1 MLAFAC
7 AFTMFAGAASFTDEA
22 DIQALDAVNMLTTL
36 GVIQG
41 YEDNSFQPDG
51 VVTRAEMAKMIFVVR
66 NNTADDKA
74 YANVSTSLT
83 DISGHWAEGYI
94 KFCESQGIIAGK
106 GNGIFDPDAT
116 VTGTEAAKMLLVLT
130 GYEADKAG
138 LEGTAWATNT
148 LKHAG
153 AAGILNG
160 VSSALE
166 SGLPRQWAAQMIYN
180 TLSASRVI
188 WSNDSQSFDNVLNG
202 GVKETVG
209 RAYMGLYTSVGTLVG
224 IDLDEIKLAQ
234 NATDKQQSDPIDSVW
249 DGSTLVGTYEDTFT
263 KVTTDYS
270 DLLGQKVKV
279 MFKDAKGYQVLGV
292 FATQENAVYTV
303 AANQTSKSDDK
314 VSFDGNSYRLDNDGR
329 ITTYIDGGDA
339 IWTTLAQL
347 DSNALNPNMY
357 TFIDS
362 DGNGRLDTLVVKT
375 YNVAK
380 VSYAASDKI
389 IASNQ
394 TYKYADE
401 NIADGIAKDDWV
413 VITRNL
419 FTDKWDIVKAD
430 VQTGT
435 LNKLNDDN
443 TNKDVYFD
451 GGSTNKANYN
461 IYTIDDAA
469 FNGGEYTTGKAAVQS
484 VRSENDL
491 NAVKA
496 GESVDYVAVNGI
508 MFSVKKSSG
517 EFTGKIDNVG
527 VIVAIDGTDVSNR
540 VKLRLFDGST
550 KTVYVDD
557 DNANTVKYSKM
568 NLGDVYEYAGSGDTY
583 SFYTLKDGVANDKYE
598 GYYGDMTY
606 RGAKTVGGTNCTIAD
621 MFGSTASFDKLKI
634 DDNAE
639 IILFSSTTSNSSVRI
654 TGKQFKTLNLND
666 IDGKGNGLEAGA
678 AAYGFSGDMSGLTRI
693 GALALEVEAGTD
705 LGTIKA
711 KTWSNYGFIMSDA
724 TWIVRNKTMQYDLWT
739 PEGLVTVQ
747 EDHNTLMDRKAR
759 TAVGIDDMDP
769 LTGSANAAA
778 LVMRA
783 STTPT
788 YEVSGVEVLSAANG
802 GLVLTAITDVSND
815 GKTVKFANGTELDIG
830 SATVLYVDSDGK
842 AGIMEGSVKD
852 AIKDSNGKYLANALY
867 IPVGGDADLLIVD
880 QLTYL
885 KSDVHEAD
893 LDTTGG
899 VIYGDDADMGAGE
912 QTGSTDY
919 VDYEMTRTST
929 GKLNINLTADV
940 PSYVPST
947 ATIGV
952 SVDVYANGAFAE
964 TKSANIPADKGSL
977 RVQSS
982 NTYEADDE
990 IELTIT
996 SIKPSDVNVEYKDAS
1011 GADITSKLVASGND
1025 AYTKTLAT
1033 SGNNTIQFK
1042 VNTTDATGTDLKY
1055 AITGLAA
1062 NVDEKSV
1069 TDNNAA
1075 KQSETNVYANGTEAV
1090 VVTITGWE
1098 KLVETKS
1105 VTVAT
1110 GWGDASKTIADV
1122 NGGADLTDKGATVE
1136 ISAPASKVDFTETS
1150 KNVEVEI
1157 TVGNAAT
1164 NALEFTLSTNDK
1176 IVVKKGATTGSEI
1189 ITFTDSAELSI
1200 TSVKELAA
1208 PTIVKVELTDTNG
1221 DPVTAY
1227 AATDKIVVTFS
1238 EAMNTSK
1245 KTIAELA
1252 SITGTGTFGTT
1263 ASWND
1268 DGTVLTLPIATTPLV
1283 KGDVIKIG
1291 GQSPDNLESDATGM
1305 KAVSKSYTVG
1315 EAGTPL
1321 VEKTA

>member
-1 MLAFAC
+1 
-7 AFTMFAGAASFTDEA
+7 MFAGAAFTDEA
-22 DIQALDAVNMLTTL
+22 DIQAKDAVSMLTTL
-36 GVIQG
+36 GVIEG
-41 YEDNSFQPDG
+41 YEDGSFQPEG
-51 VVTRAEMAKMIFVVR
+51 TVTRAEMAKMIFVVR

-74 YANVSTSLT
+74 YANVSTTLT

-94 KFCESQGIIAGK
+94 KFCESQGIIAGYGDGTFK
-106 GNGIFDPDAT
+106 PDAI

-130 GYEADKAG
+130 GYEPSKAG
-138 LEGTAWATNT
+138 LEGSNWATNT

-153 AAGILNG
+153 AAGILDK
-160 VSSALE
+160 VSTGLE

-180 TLSASRVI
+180 TLSASRVV

-234 NATDKQQSDPIDSVW
+234 NATDRQQSDPIDNVW

-314 VSFDGNSYRLDNDGR
+314 VSFDGNSYRLDDAGR

-401 NIADGIAKDDWV
+401 NIADGIEKNDWV

-443 TNKDVYFD
+443 TDKDVYFD

-557 DNANTVKYSKM
+557 DNANTVKYSDMK
-568 NLGDVYEYAGSGDTY
+568 LGDVYEYAGSGDTY

-606 RGAKTVGGTNCTIAD
+606 RGAKKVGDTDCTIAN
-621 MFGSTASFDKLKI
+621 MSGSTASFDKLKI

-693 GALALEVEAGTD
+693 GALALEVEDGTD

-815 GKTVKFANGTELDIG
+815 GKTVKFANSTELDIG

-842 AGIMEGSVKD
+842 AGIMEGSVKE

-919 VDYEMTRTST
+919 VDYEMTRASN

-947 ATIGV
+947 ATIDV

-964 TKSANIPADKGSL
+964 NISASTARIPADKGSL
-977 RVQSS
+977 RVQST

-990 IELTIT
+990 IELKIT
-996 SIKPSDVNVEYKDAS
+996 SIKPSAVNVVFEGLALKD
-1011 GADITSKLVASGND
+1011 GADKTATLTTSGTGNIKFTVDTTDIATGAIEYTISGLASGN
-1025 AYTKTLAT
+1025 
-1033 SGNNTIQFK
+1033 
-1042 VNTTDATGTDLKY
+1042 VTTPTQVSSST
-1055 AITGLAA
+1055 AA
-1062 NVDEKSV
+1062 NAEHTLSSL
-1069 TDNNAA
+1069 TAA
-1075 KQSETNVYANGTEAV
+1075 GDSAV
-1090 VVTITGWE
+1090 VVTLSGDLTETYTATGTALAAV
-1098 KLVETKS
+1098 KLGNDS
-1105 VTVAT
+1105 GNGYAAVTDSVAT
-1110 GWGDASKTIADV
+1110 
-1122 NGGADLTDKGATVE
+1122 TDKDVTLT
-1136 ISAPASKVDFTETS
+1136 ISASPATYGNTQQVVFNAKLSSDPTDNYAYQVAVDIDGQTYTVVLAADDSTRLTAFAPNKSLVIDKEDVTITPIAKLALTEVDTNKAKVTKTAD
-1150 KNVEVEI
+1150 K
-1157 TVGNAAT
+1157 VGEYVIEFNMDIALNDAVT
-1164 NALEFTLSTNDK
+1164 NALSTSESGAEMVSVSAAGNKLTVVFNKDLSAGKTIVIPANKVVSADNAANKISAQKTLTE
-1176 IVVKKGATTGSEI
+1176 TTG
-1189 ITFTDSAELSI
+1189 D
-1200 TSVKELAA
+1200 
-1208 PTIVKVELTDTNG
+1208 
-1221 DPVTAY
+1221 
-1227 AATDKIVVTFS
+1227 
-1238 EAMNTSK
+1238 
-1245 KTIAELA
+1245 
-1252 SITGTGTFGTT
+1252 
-1263 ASWND
+1263 W
-1268 DGTVLTLPIATTPLV
+1268 
-1283 KGDVIKIG
+1283 VI
-1291 GQSPDNLESDATGM
+1291 S
-1305 KAVSKSYTVG
+1305 
-1315 EAGTPL
+1315 
-1321 VEKTA
+1321 